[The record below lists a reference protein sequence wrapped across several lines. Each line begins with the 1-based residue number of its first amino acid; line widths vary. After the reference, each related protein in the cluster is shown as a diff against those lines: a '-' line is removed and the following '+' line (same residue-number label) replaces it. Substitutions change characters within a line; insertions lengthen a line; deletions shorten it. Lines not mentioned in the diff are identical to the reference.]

1 MQNSESNNDKDKKKK
16 KKEEYRIKR
25 TDLLSEKP
33 LNINLVKITDD
44 IIKGDPDSQEELK
57 KKIKELKMKL
67 RKGFDTNINKK
78 LQNGELELKY
88 DLNGLDKTISYIS
101 TIFKDKTWLKD
112 LEHKIMLA
120 LPVLEEVSNIS
131 SEMES
136 EIKQA
141 DIELE
146 INDETSK
153 NQDMQVKKLD
163 IHAHQLK
170 KILTT
175 LKEFGI
181 DAVKNKSYDK
191 AIEILQYTDE
201 KILPLIKNQGILT
214 ENDQKDVKNAILK
227 ELETALLQKG
237 KIGAAI
243 NVIDTQC
250 DDPLCN
256 NHDYFTAKIKKSH
269 LLSQKGDFN
278 HAIDVLEEAQSK
290 FNSLPL
296 NGRKPKECAEI
307 KRAFGITYR
316 NKGSF
321 DEALKWFNESIKD
334 YKNIQDENGF
344 HEALWGIGI
353 LHHLRGEWEE
363 AITIWKSIKSYYEEK
378 KPSDDQYKAKKFYKF
393 YFDYTRTLQLSG
405 NFEEAE
411 LMLNKSL
418 SFINEKKSSISTYAR
433 AKVFLA
439 FAELYYL
446 QNRIDE
452 AQKAIFKVREIKTI
466 LKNHE
471 NEINSDLE
479 ILRFEMIPEVDILRI
494 EIQILCSQANTDKAR
509 EKLDKQLE
517 FFTSNWEKVHYYR
530 LLSTIE
536 KHEMNYGEAKK
547 ALISS
552 LEIMKEIGACTIS
565 DELMYNELLIEM
577 SRIGNK
583 RAYEEASRNLSRLE
597 IEIKEKRLPAL
608 NLERKLQKGQLAI
621 IGSSY
626 EEAFRIF
633 TEIVQEADTSRL
645 YRQKTKAIEAIDSI
659 ETKEIQ
665 LSDSSR
671 EKSVFRYLDD
681 ARRILGEYS

>member
-1 MQNSESNNDKDKKKK
+1 MQDSKSNDDKDSKKKK
-16 KKEEYRIKR
+16 NEEYRIKK
-25 TDLLSEKP
+25 TNQLSEKP
-33 LNINLVKITDD
+33 LNIKLVKITDD
-44 IIKGDPDSQEELK
+44 IIKGDPNSKDELRR
-57 KKIKELKMKL
+57 KIKELKMKL
-67 RKGFDTNINKK
+67 RKEFNTNINKE
-78 LQNGELELKY
+78 LQNGVLELKY

-120 LPVLEEVSNIS
+120 LPVLEEVPNVS
-131 SEMES
+131 SEIESDISQADAES
-136 EIKQA
+136 EIHTKT
-141 DIELE
+141 IK
-146 INDETSK
+146 I
-153 NQDMQVKKLD
+153 QDMKVKELNR
-163 IHAHQLK
+163 HAHQLK

-201 KILPLIKNQGILT
+201 KLLPLIKNQGVLT
-214 ENDQKDVKNAILK
+214 ENDQKIVKNAILK

-237 KIGAAI
+237 KIGAVI

-250 DDPLCN
+250 GDPLCTT
-256 NHDYFTAKIKKSH
+256 HDYFNAQIKKSH
-269 LLSQKGDFN
+269 LLSQKGEFN
-278 HAIDVLEEAQSK
+278 HAIEVLEEAQCK

-296 NGRKPKECAEI
+296 SDRKPKESAEI

-321 DEALKWFNESIKD
+321 DEALKWFNESIED

-363 AITIWKSIKSYYEEK
+363 AITIWKGIKSYYEEK
-378 KPSDDQYKAKKFYKF
+378 KPSDEHYKIKKFYKF

-418 SFINEKKSSISTYAR
+418 SYIDENKLSTSTYVR

-446 QNRIDE
+446 QNKIDK
-452 AQKAIFKVREIKTI
+452 AQKAILKVREINTA
-466 LKNHE
+466 LKNHG
-471 NEINSDLE
+471 NEINPDIE
-479 ILRFEMIPEVDILRI
+479 ILKYDMIPEVDILRI
-494 EIQILCSQANTDKAR
+494 EIQILCSQANTEKAR
-509 EKLDKQLE
+509 EKLHKQLE
-517 FFTSNWEKVHYYR
+517 FCTSNWEKVHYCR

-552 LEIMKEIGACTIS
+552 IEIMKEIGACTIS
-565 DELMYNELLIEM
+565 DELLYNELLIEM

-597 IEIKEKRLPAL
+597 AEIKEKRLPAL
-608 NLERKLQKGQLAI
+608 NLERKIQKGHLAVV
-621 IGSSY
+621 GSSY

-645 YRQKTKAIEAIDSI
+645 YRQKTKAIEAIDLI
-659 ETKEIQ
+659 ETKGIQ